1 MERSKWRKKGKA
13 LLNDTSGVEGLPVRL
28 IVVLV
33 IGMVALSAMLGIL
46 GELSP
51 PRSITS
57 QVTQVNQQP
66 GNLLRVDSADV
77 GEDKQWSCT
86 VEVRDSGGYPVVGAN
101 VLVYGLGAAGSGT
114 TGEDG
119 RVTVSHTNYVNLQSN
134 QNRAYL
140 TLEVSA
146 QGYQNYVN
154 PNAIVVVRVY
164 SESGWSSG

>member
-1 MERSKWRKKGKA
+1 MEKSKWRRKGND
-13 LLNDTSGVEGLPVRL
+13 LLADERGVEGLPVRL

-33 IGMVALSAMLGIL
+33 IGMVVLSAMLGIL

-51 PRSITS
+51 PRTISA

-66 GNLLRVDSADV
+66 GNLLRVDSEDV
-77 GEDKQWSCT
+77 GGDKAWSCT

-101 VLVYGLGAAGSGT
+101 VLIYGLGAAGSGT
-114 TGEDG
+114 TGEEG
-119 RVTVSHTNYVNLQSN
+119 RVTMSHTNYVNLNSN

-140 TLEVSA
+140 TMEVDA
-146 QGYQNYVN
+146 LGYQSYSN

-164 SESGWSSG
+164 SENNW